1 MNVSEEELNAFID
14 DQLGSAEQA
23 RVLDAVNRDAGLQRR
38 VAEMRQTQS
47 MLRHAYE
54 TPPLPR
60 RKVAAPV
67 AWGGQMLAASLLLAV
82 GMASGWMLHNLGA
95 RGFAQSTQAAAT
107 LKGVVIPVSRN
118 DPAEWAV
125 ALANARNVRKAYRD
139 KDVNVEIVAYGPGLK
154 MLRNDSPVSEGLE
167 AAQRDGVQLLACGD
181 TMRTTHTSRQDL
193 NWLVD
198 VVPAGIVEI
207 LQKQSEGYAYL
218 RP

>member
-1 MNVSEEELNAFID
+1 
-14 DQLGSAEQA
+14 
-23 RVLDAVNRDAGLQRR
+23 
-38 VAEMRQTQS
+38 
-47 MLRHAYE
+47 
-54 TPPLPR
+54 
-60 RKVAAPV
+60 
-67 AWGGQMLAASLLLAV
+67 
-82 GMASGWMLHNLGA
+82 
-95 RGFAQSTQAAAT
+95 
-107 LKGVVIPVSRN
+107 VVIPVSRN

-181 TMRTTHTSRQDL
+181 TMRATHTTRRDL

-218 RP
+218 HP